1 MSGGGPAQHEGLTAE
16 RWSRFSADQRILMIA
31 NEMHRA
37 SRCLARGEE
46 AGLAASYERALRLT
60 DLTVAVA
67 GRPALRRELL
77 RWRGLLAESLLAGG
91 DAADHRHLL
100 EALLWFTPE
109 AARQRPFLLGASV
122 SPAAGESS

>member
-1 MSGGGPAQHEGLTAE
+1 MSGSGPAQHEGLTAE
-16 RWSRFSADQRILMIA
+16 RWSRFSPAQRILMIA

-46 AGLAASYERALRLT
+46 PGLAASYERALRLT
-60 DLTVAVA
+60 DLTVALA

-77 RWRGLLAESLLAGG
+77 RWRGLLAESLLSGG
-91 DAADHRHLL
+91 DASVHRRLL

-109 AARQRPFLLGASV
+109 AARQRPFLLGASG
-122 SPAAGESS
+122 SPSAGESS